1 MIMKGEY
8 IKNGEDAVMTC
19 FKVLSQ
25 PPPEEIEENLEKTSV
40 MTSSKPAE
48 NQTVYLQNIISRTV
62 LPVLQVLQPQ
72 ILITQF
78 KNFLHPLK
86 CSSGMPFFIL

>member
-8 IKNGEDAVMTC
+8 IKKREGVVMAC

-25 PPPEEIEENLEKTSV
+25 PPPEEIEEILEKTSV

-48 NQTVYLQNIISRTV
+48 IEPSLVCSRATSRPPALFPSLNPK
-62 LPVLQVLQPQ
+62 LP
-72 ILITQF
+72 F
-78 KNFLHPLK
+78 H
-86 CSSGMPFFIL
+86 SHS